1 MVEIR
6 NKMSALA
13 LFDTR
18 SCISSRVSQTKE
30 FISTSSSPS
39 SRQIAF
45 FRDSFSVEMAQTTPD
60 LNSLTTPEKCVADFC
75 LIPVTPPESPGGVRP
90 ANQGHRPILADRHA
104 HGISVAPDRR
114 CAAADAA
121 KCAEILDAFCG
132 HDGRYDAYL

>member
-1 MVEIR
+1 
-6 NKMSALA
+6 
-13 LFDTR
+13 
-18 SCISSRVSQTKE
+18 
-30 FISTSSSPS
+30 
-39 SRQIAF
+39 
-45 FRDSFSVEMAQTTPD
+45 MAQTTPD

-121 KCAEILDAFCG
+121 KCAEIFDAFRR
-132 HDGRYDAYL
+132 HDEGSWDDVMRLIGQAHVMLHERGVLRIQTDIRIGSRIDKQQSFNDKVTKVEELLAQDSIS